1 MKLNKKVVESM
12 TVTSA
17 MLVMT
22 TITAFGSSTEE
33 SISNKIE
40 RTALNKNGSAGI
52 IHELYNEETGILSE
66 NNILAADIEK
76 VQKDIVGKSNEDSLD
91 ITSGVAEIGELAAE
105 AATNMEISGAAVET
119 ADTQETVTEDAVETV
134 IEETVTEVAQLSPE
148 EQEWEKRV
156 MANVEEDMNIRTAPD
171 ENSEVAGKFYRG
183 DVAEVVA
190 VDEEWTQIVSG
201 NAAGYL
207 KNDYLV
213 YGMEANELANEV
225 CSVYATVNT
234 DGLRL
239 RSEPNEEADIVTTA
253 NTGDKLKVD
262 KEVETD
268 ENWVAVHTSDATAYV
283 SAEYVGVEL
292 NLGTALNSEEVAA
305 KEARE
310 AEEKAAEEGKK
321 PAAAASTDEVT
332 LLGALIQCE
341 AGSGSYEGM
350 VAVGAVVMNR
360 VRSGGYPGSI
370 SGVIYQ
376 GGQFPPALN
385 GSVANVM
392 ASGVRGACLQA
403 AQEAI
408 GGRDN
413 TNGALSFRS
422 AASGASGTVIG
433 ANVFF

>member
-33 SISNKIE
+33 SISRKIE
-40 RTALNKNGSAGI
+40 RTALNKNGTAGV
-52 IHELYNEETGILSE
+52 IHELYNDDTGVLSE
-66 NNILAADIEK
+66 NNILMADIEK
-76 VQKDIVGKSNEDSLD
+76 VQKDIVGNGSEDSLD
-91 ITSGVAEIGELAAE
+91 TISGVAEIGELAAE
-105 AATNMEISGAAVET
+105 AVTNAEISDVPAE
-119 ADTQETVTEDAVETV
+119 TEDVQ
-134 IEETVTEVAQLSPE
+134 ETVTEVAQLSAE

-183 DVAEVVA
+183 DVAEVVSTDA
-190 VDEEWTQIVSG
+190 GWTQIVSG
-201 NAAGYL
+201 NVTGYV

-239 RSEPNEEADIVTTA
+239 RSEPSEEAEIVTTA
-253 NTGDKLKVD
+253 NAGEKLKVD

-268 ENWVAVHTSDATAYV
+268 GNWVAVHTSDATAYV

-305 KEARE
+305 KEAKE
-310 AEEKAAEEGKK
+310 AEAKAAEEGKK
-321 PAAAASTDEVT
+321 PAVAASTDEVT

-392 ASGVRGACLQA
+392 AGGVRGACLQA
-403 AQEAI
+403 AREAI

-422 AASGASGTVIG
+422 AASGAAGTVIG

>member
-33 SISNKIE
+33 SISSKIE

-52 IHELYNEETGILSE
+52 IHQLYNEENGILSE
-66 NNILAADIEK
+66 DNILTANIEK
-76 VQKDIVGKSNEDSLD
+76 AQRDLVGESSKDSLD
-91 ITSGVAEIGELAAE
+91 TVGGVAEIGELAAE
-105 AATNMEISGAAVET
+105 AVTNMEIG
-119 ADTQETVTEDAVETV
+119 DAVAEAA
-134 IEETVTEVAQLSPE
+134 EAQETVTEVAQLSPE
-148 EQEWEKRV
+148 EQEWETRV
-156 MANVEEDMNIRTAPD
+156 MADVEEDMNIRTAPD

-183 DVAEVVA
+183 DVAEVVST
-190 VDEEWTQIVSG
+190 DGEWTQIVSG
-201 NAAGYL
+201 NASGYV

-239 RSEPNEEADIVTTA
+239 RSEPNEEAEIVTTA
-253 NTGDKLKVD
+253 NIGDKLKVN

-268 ENWVAVHTSDATAYV
+268 GNWVAVHTSDTTAYV
-283 SAEYVGVEL
+283 SAEYVGVAL

-305 KEARE
+305 KEAKE
-310 AEEKAAEEGKK
+310 AQAKAAEEGKK
-321 PAAAASTDEVT
+321 PAVAASTDEVT

-392 ASGVRGACLQA
+392 AGGVRGACLQA